1 MDRRS
6 SILWIVFLL
15 AALFLGPSVILRK
28 LNSTEATASA
38 RVLKP
43 GERSELRILIE
54 QEKLIDA
61 PSSIPDIEDAP
72 EPADIIYAK

>member
-28 LNSTEATASA
+28 MDTAEASASA

-61 PSSIPDIEDAP
+61 PSSVPDDV
-72 EPADIIYAK
+72 IYAR